1 MMHLKLYAKLVF
13 SFKLVLRVI
22 LREKELQVSFN
33 LYNSSLEPFQ
43 FNMLF
48 HTYLKVPDVRKCN
61 ISGLQGCMY
70 VDKVWTGLINI

>member
-1 MMHLKLYAKLVF
+1 MLTYF

-33 LYNSSLEPFQ
+33 LYNTSIEPFQ

-70 VDKVWTGLINI
+70 VDKVCTVLFIIMHLL

>member
-1 MMHLKLYAKLVF
+1 MMHLILYAKLVF

-70 VDKVWTGLINI
+70 VDKVWTNLINI

>member
-1 MMHLKLYAKLVF
+1 MMYLKLYAKLVF

-61 ISGLQGCMY
+61 ITGLQGCMY
-70 VDKVWTGLINI
+70 VDKVWTSLVNI